1 MKLIKLFAC
10 VLLLFSCN
18 STQTVE
24 SKITEFLSDKL
35 HDPNSFEIVEIK
47 NTKKIYSINL
57 VENNLKWAF
66 EHLKSNNKLLVNSP
80 NEKFYKT
87 NVEKYKTEI
96 ENYQAKIDSMKNG
109 SLENN
114 IEHFEVSFSYR
125 AKNKLGAL
133 VLSNAIAKVTN
144 NIYTENKNNY
154 GKIISV
160 DKIE

>member
-1 MKLIKLFAC
+1 MIT
-10 VLLLFSCN
+10 LLLFSCT
-18 STQTVE
+18 SSETIE
-24 SKITEFLSDKL
+24 SKITNFLSDKL
-35 HDPNSFEIVEIK
+35 HDPNSLEIVKIKEIK
-47 NTKKIYSINL
+47 KINSINL

-66 EHLKSNNKLLVNSP
+66 EHLKSNNILLANSP
-80 NEKFYKT
+80 NEKFYKS

-133 VLSNAIAKVTN
+133 VLNDAIAKMTN
-144 NIYTENKNNY
+144 NIYNENKDNH